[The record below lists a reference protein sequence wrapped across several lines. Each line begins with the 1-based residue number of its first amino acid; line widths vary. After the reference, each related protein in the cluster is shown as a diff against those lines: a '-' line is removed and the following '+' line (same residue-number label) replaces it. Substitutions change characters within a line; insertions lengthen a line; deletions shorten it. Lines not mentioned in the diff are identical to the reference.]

1 MLLSNVFRARLRHA
15 ECCRT
20 GVCAHSRCT
29 DIRDVVHGCE
39 EFISWK
45 IQCRVKFETWAIIK
59 LSFPTRDVKKKKKVR
74 IIFRSNQ
81 SNKSNLAIYR
91 AVARITLS
99 ISQRVRVMFLDV
111 EQVCISMGFRRN
123 IFHILIWFARLEKK
137 WLNELIILPGSC
149 QMTFCCRERKR
160 KNICS
165 EPLLLKLEEERN
177 RRGLSWKWDHAS
189 RPLDSM

>member
-1 MLLSNVFRARLRHA
+1 MRGVHLLENSLQGQVWILSHNQAVF
-15 ECCRT
+15 
-20 GVCAHSRCT
+20 SYQRC
-29 DIRDVVHGCE
+29 E
-39 EFISWK
+39 K
-45 IQCRVKFETWAIIK
+45 NM
-59 LSFPTRDVKKKKKVR
+59 VR

-81 SNKSNLAIYR
+81 SNKSNLTIYR

-123 IFHILIWFARLEKK
+123 IFHIQIWFTRLEKK
-137 WLNELIILPGSC
+137 WLNEPIILPGSC
-149 QMTFCCRERKR
+149 QMTFCCRERKW

-165 EPLLLKLEEERN
+165 ELLLLKLEEERN